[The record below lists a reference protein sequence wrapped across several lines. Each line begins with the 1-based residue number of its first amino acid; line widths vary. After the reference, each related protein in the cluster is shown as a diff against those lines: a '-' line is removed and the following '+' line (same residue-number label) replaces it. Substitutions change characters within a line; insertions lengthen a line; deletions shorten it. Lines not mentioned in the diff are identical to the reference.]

1 MAPRICYQICAFP
14 DHTDLKTEGKNNTI
28 SRKMVGEKKGQLK
41 KKEIKIMIMKPNS
54 DKMIIAEVDY

>member
-1 MAPRICYQICAFP
+1 
-14 DHTDLKTEGKNNTI
+14 
-28 SRKMVGEKKGQLK
+28 MVGEKKGQLK